1 LLSATIE
8 HGTVTFV
15 SIETVTLTTID
26 GVPIA
31 ADIATAAVDRP
42 IRGGVVL
49 AHPHP
54 LYGGDRFNPVVDAV
68 FHARPE
74 RGFHTVRFDFRGAGG
89 SGGEHDDGDSERLDV
104 AAAIDFL
111 APFNDDIWVIGYSF
125 GSIVA
130 MNVVEPRVSG
140 WIAVA
145 PPLAEGATVLAG
157 RDPRPKMLLVPEH
170 DQFCPPG
177 RARERSQEWPSI
189 SIVEVAG
196 TDHFLQGRLGMVV
209 ENAVGFLEGFSPS
222 TPT

>member
-1 LLSATIE
+1 M
-8 HGTVTFV
+8 

-31 ADIATAAVDRP
+31 ADIATAAADRP

-54 LYGGDRFNPVVDAV
+54 LYGGDRFNPVIDALFRALPEHG
-68 FHARPE
+68 FHA
-74 RGFHTVRFDFRGAGG
+74 VRFDFRGAGD
-89 SGGEHDDGDSERLDV
+89 SGGDHDDGDSERLDV
-104 AAAIDFL
+104 AAAVDFL
-111 APFNDDIWVIGYSF
+111 APFSDDIWSIGYSF

-145 PPLAEGATVLAG
+145 PPLADGSPVLAG
-157 RDPRPKMLLVPEH
+157 RDPRPKLLLVPEH
-170 DQFCPPG
+170 DQFCPTSS
-177 RARERSQEWPSI
+177 ARERSREWPNTTI
-189 SIVEVAG
+189 DEVAG
-196 TDHFLQGRLGMVV
+196 TDHFLQGRLSSVV

>member
-54 LYGGDRFNPVVDAV
+54 LYGGDRFNPVIDALFRAFPEHG
-68 FHARPE
+68 FHA
-74 RGFHTVRFDFRGAGG
+74 VRFDFRGAGD
-89 SGGEHDDGDSERLDV
+89 SGGDHHDGDSERLDV
-104 AAAIDFL
+104 AAAVDFL
-111 APFNDDIWVIGYSF
+111 APFNDDIWSIGYSF

-145 PPLAEGATVLAG
+145 PPLADGSPVLAG
-157 RDPRPKMLLVPEH
+157 HDPRPKLLLVPEH
-170 DQFCPPG
+170 DQFCPTSS
-177 RARERSQEWPSI
+177 ARERSREWPNTT
-189 SIVEVAG
+189 IVEVAG
-196 TDHFLQGRLGMVV
+196 TDHFLQGRLSSVV

>member
-1 LLSATIE
+1 M
-8 HGTVTFV
+8 

-54 LYGGDRFNPVVDAV
+54 LYGGDRFNPVIDALFRALPEHG
-68 FHARPE
+68 FHA
-74 RGFHTVRFDFRGAGG
+74 VRFDFRGAGD
-89 SGGEHDDGDSERLDV
+89 SGGDHDDGDSERLDV
-104 AAAIDFL
+104 AAAVDFL
-111 APFNDDIWVIGYSF
+111 APFSDDIWSIGYSF

-140 WIAVA
+140 WVAVA
-145 PPLAEGATVLAG
+145 PPLADGSPVLAG
-157 RDPRPKMLLVPEH
+157 RDPRPKLLLVPEH
-170 DQFCPPG
+170 DQFCPTSS
-177 RARERSQEWPSI
+177 ARERSREWPNTTI
-189 SIVEVAG
+189 DEVAG
-196 TDHFLQGRLGMVV
+196 TDHFLQGRLSSVV

>member
-1 LLSATIE
+1 M
-8 HGTVTFV
+8 

-31 ADIATAAVDRP
+31 ADIATAAVDRS

-54 LYGGDRFNPVVDAV
+54 LYGGNRFNPVIDALFRALPEHG
-68 FHARPE
+68 FHA
-74 RGFHTVRFDFRGAGG
+74 VRFDFRGAGD
-89 SGGEHDDGDSERLDV
+89 SGGDHDDGDSERLDV
-104 AAAIDFL
+104 AAAVDFL
-111 APFNDDIWVIGYSF
+111 APFNDDIWSIGYSF

-145 PPLAEGATVLAG
+145 PPLADGSPVLAG
-157 RDPRPKMLLVPEH
+157 RDPRPKLLLVPEH
-170 DQFCPPG
+170 DQFCPTSS
-177 RARERSQEWPSI
+177 ARERSREWPNNT
-189 SIVEVAG
+189 IVEVAG
-196 TDHFLQGRLGMVV
+196 TDHFLQGRLSSVV